1 MSIDT
6 ALENIRALL
15 LRSDCPERNAN
26 LLVLFARGLCQVR
39 RGEENNEHSLDEV
52 AAVQVKGRAQQA

>member
-15 LRSDCPERNAN
+15 LRSDYPERNAN
-26 LLVLFARGLCQVR
+26 LLVSFARGLCQVR
-39 RGEENNEHSLDEV
+39 REEEK
-52 AAVQVKGRAQQA
+52 Q